1 VRILITGA
9 SGMLGA
15 TLADVWQ
22 DKYTIFATDLANFK
36 KNSVK
41 NFKEFDLF
49 SSSYKEL
56 INWSTPDII
65 VHCAA
70 ITNVDQCE
78 EQYKQAMAVNAES
91 VKKLL
96 QSSHNNTKIIFISS
110 EAVFSGEQ
118 HLATESDKTNP
129 KTVYGKSKIIAE
141 EYLKESGNS
150 HLAVRTT
157 IVGKNIN
164 TSKIGF
170 VEWVISSIKHK
181 KEIVLFEDVLFTP
194 ITIWH
199 LAEELEWILENNV
212 SGTIHIA
219 GQQPISKFEF
229 GKQVCEKLDLDTSLI
244 RRGNLQSIKFQ
255 AKRSKDQTIDSS
267 YYQNLSKHKMPSI
280 DKTVKILAEKF

>member
-1 VRILITGA
+1 MSWDI
-9 SGMLGA
+9 
-15 TLADVWQ
+15 
-22 DKYTIFATDLANFK
+22 
-36 KNSVK
+36 KNNPVK

-49 SSSYKEL
+49 SNSYKEL
-56 INWSTPDII
+56 KNWSTPDII

-78 EQYKQAMAVNAES
+78 EHYKQAMAVNAES

-118 HLATESDKTNP
+118 HLATENDKTNP

-212 SGTIHIA
+212 LGTIHIA
-219 GQQPISKFEF
+219 GQQSISKFEF
-229 GKQVCEKLDLDTSLI
+229 GKRVCEELDLDTSLI
-244 RRGNLQSIKFQ
+244 RRGNLHSIKFK